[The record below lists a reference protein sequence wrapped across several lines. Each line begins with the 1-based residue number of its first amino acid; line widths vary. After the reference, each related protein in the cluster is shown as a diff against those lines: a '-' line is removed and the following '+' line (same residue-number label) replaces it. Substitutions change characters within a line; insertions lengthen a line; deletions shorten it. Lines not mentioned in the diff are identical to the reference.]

1 MKRFSD
7 LVIYTLFFAS
17 LMNLFGQSSEEQLAF
32 AFRSQ
37 NSLDPSRMIVVGEV
51 IGVEKASDFELNQVD
66 AELEIDTRPDAV
78 TIKVLNPKGIRPG
91 QVLYL
96 LEKNLDHK
104 TYRDGNIVGLITV
117 KSVFQT
123 TFFGWQVRGEGFLRL
138 IEDRPMTVALP
149 IDTTKYDEAVLAK
162 KEGDYFVA
170 KGKLD
175 EAIRLYKK
183 SISLDPKFPDT
194 HFALGKVHWRDGEG
208 YVSAGFEFSQAWKN
222 RERFSNQQ
230 EKLLFFL
237 EYMRF
242 LIYQYKTEGK
252 GFEKS
257 IALLPQVA
265 KEARAINP
273 KNFEVWL
280 YSFETA
286 YMKYISTNSLA
297 TAGSDVRK
305 QRDEWSEEAENYL
318 EKALK
323 IRKSD
328 FYLQRLACEFYN
340 SKWKEMRDTP
350 RENEYRDKLISHGKA
365 LKLYYTGESTISPD
379 LLKAIYQAEKK
390 SGLF

>member
-1 MKRFSD
+1 MANRF
-7 LVIYTLFFAS
+7 LVVFINLFFFTVVHLYS
-17 LMNLFGQSSEEQLAF
+17 QSSEEQLAF

-91 QVLYL
+91 QILYL

-104 TYRDGNIVGLITV
+104 TYRDGNVVGLITV

-149 IDTTKYDEAVLAK
+149 IDTTKYDEAFLAK
-162 KEGDYFVA
+162 KQGDYFVA

-194 HFALGKVHWRDGEG
+194 HFALGKVHWKDGEG
-208 YVSAGFEFSQAWKN
+208 YVSAGYEFSQAWKN
-222 RERFSNQQ
+222 KERFSNLQ
-230 EKLLFFL
+230 EKLLFLL

-242 LIYQYKTEGK
+242 LMYQYKTEGK

-257 IALLPQVA
+257 MTLLPLVA

-286 YMKYISTNSLA
+286 YLKYILSNSLI
-297 TAGSDVRK
+297 TGVDVRK
-305 QRDEWSEEAENYL
+305 QKDEWSEEAEYFL
-318 EKALK
+318 EKALS

-328 FYLQRLACEFYN
+328 FYLQKIACEFYN
-340 SKWKEMRDTP
+340 AKWKETRDTP
-350 RENEYRDKLISHGKA
+350 RENEYRDKLIAHGKA
-365 LKLYYTGESTISPD
+365 LKLYYTGDSTISQD
-379 LLKAIYQAEKK
+379 LLKAIHQAEKK
-390 SGLF
+390 SGSF

>member
-1 MKRFSD
+1 MLARSFVILLFS
-7 LVIYTLFFAS
+7 IPFAS
-17 LMNLFGQSSEEQLAF
+17 GKLLSQSAQGQLAF

-37 NSLDPSRMIVVGEV
+37 DSLEPSRMIVIGEV
-51 IGVEKASDFELNQVD
+51 IGVEKASEFALNQVD

-91 QVLYL
+91 QILYL

-149 IDTTKYDEAVLAK
+149 IDTTKYDEAFLAK
-162 KEGDYFVA
+162 KQGDYFVS
-170 KGKLD
+170 KGKPE

-194 HFALGKVHWRDGEG
+194 HFALGKVHWNDGEG
-208 YVSAGFEFSQAWKN
+208 YVSAGYEFSQAWKN

-230 EKLLFFL
+230 EKLIFLL

-252 GFEKS
+252 GFEKHMD
-257 IALLPQVA
+257 LLPQIA
-265 KEARAINP
+265 KEARMINP
-273 KNFEVWL
+273 KNYEVWM

-286 YMKYISTNSLA
+286 YLKYVSSNLLTSGADL
-297 TAGSDVRK
+297 RK
-305 QRDEWSEEAENYL
+305 QKEEWSNEAEKSL
-318 EKALK
+318 DKALS
-323 IRKSD
+323 IRNSD
-328 FYLQRLACEFYN
+328 FYLHRLACEFYN

-350 RENEYRDKLISHGKA
+350 KENEYRDKLIAHGKS
-365 LKLYYTGESTISPD
+365 LKLYYTGDSTISED
-379 LLKAIYQAEKK
+379 LLKAIHLAEKK
-390 SGLF
+390 AGLF

>member
-1 MKRFSD
+1 MFFRS
-7 LVIYTLFFAS
+7 LVIILLCFPFVS
-17 LMNLFGQSSEEQLAF
+17 GMLHSQSSQGQLAF
-32 AFRSQ
+32 AFRGQ
-37 NSLDPSRMIVVGEV
+37 DSLEPSRMIVIGEV
-51 IGVEKASDFELNQVD
+51 IGVEKASEFALNQVD

-91 QVLYL
+91 QILYL

-149 IDTTKYDEAVLAK
+149 IDTTKYDEAFLAK
-162 KEGDYFVA
+162 KQGDYFVS
-170 KGKLD
+170 KGKPE

-194 HFALGKVHWRDGEG
+194 HFALGKVHWNDGEG
-208 YVSAGFEFSQAWKN
+208 YVSAGYEFSQAWKN

-230 EKLLFFL
+230 EKLIFLL

-252 GFEKS
+252 GFEKHMD
-257 IALLPQVA
+257 LLPQIA
-265 KEARAINP
+265 KEARMINP
-273 KNFEVWL
+273 KNYEVWM

-286 YMKYISTNSLA
+286 YLKYVSSNLLVSGVDL
-297 TAGSDVRK
+297 RK
-305 QRDEWSEEAENYL
+305 QKEEWSDEAEKSL
-318 EKALK
+318 ERALS

-328 FYLQRLACEFYN
+328 FYLHRLACEFYN

-350 RENEYRDKLISHGKA
+350 KENEYRDKLIAHGKS
-365 LKLYYTGESTISPD
+365 LKLYYTGESTISED
-379 LLKAIYQAEKK
+379 LLKAIHLAEKK
-390 SGLF
+390 AGLF